1 MNSIED
7 GLRDQDAS
15 REEEWQE
22 GKRRQECVQC
32 EACAH
37 SAVSPR
43 KRDRIIYVQ
52 NSSNVRDPFIL
63 QEIGTVEEFLAAFC
77 AKFPDFCSDS
87 IGMKISTSRVGV
99 MHRKMLSEVDTIPYE
114 EDTLYVELYLKKH
127 PPIVVNK
134 N

>member
-7 GLRDQDAS
+7 GLRAQDAS
-15 REEEWQE
+15 REEGRQE
-22 GKRRQECVQC
+22 GEQECVQC
-32 EACAH
+32 EARPC
-37 SAVSPR
+37 STGPPR

-63 QEIGTVEEFLAAFC
+63 QEIATVREFLEAFC

-87 IGMKISTSRVGV
+87 IGMKISTSRMGV

-114 EDTLYVELYLKKH
+114 EDTLYIELYLKKH
-127 PPIVVNK
+127 PPVAYSK